1 MTYIQY
7 IPQSCR
13 KEGEKK
19 CLLTPQQQYPSTVQ
33 QCNITVD
40 VKIQTGSSTLISVVF
55 CLSILLERHEKEWPL
70 DQDLFKKKART
81 SRVLQSYVSGGDI
94 AMLLLLHLV
103 LLLW

>member
-13 KEGEKK
+13 KEEKK
-19 CLLTPQQQYPSTVQ
+19 SLLTPQQQYPSTIQ

-40 VKIQTGSSTLISVVF
+40 VKIQTGSSTLISAVF
-55 CLSILLERHEKEWPL
+55 CHSILLERHEKEWPL
-70 DQDLFKKKART
+70 DQDLFKKRARA
-81 SRVLQSYVSGGDI
+81 SRVLQSYVSGSDI
-94 AMLLLLHLV
+94 AMLLLIHLV